1 MFPAGI
7 SPALDTDQGD
17 FTYRASVSEV
27 SVSFSAMDQ
36 NNRGMANLPASDFAV
51 VDKDVI
57 ARNLLS
63 FTRSE
68 STKLEIA
75 IRVDARES
83 VKPRFRQ
90 EAGAGLLTT
99 SRPKSPTSLAGPP
112 HSLGSCEH
120 FRHCVQVFRLYFA
133 GGNAHVSKV
142 FELQQ
147 QVHERH
153 GVD

>member
-1 MFPAGI
+1 MAISLPCRRLWPILSLRMFPAGI

-90 EAGAGLLTT
+90 EMADLGSGQGGLCDQRQEFRAT
-99 SRPKSPTSLAGPP
+99 
-112 HSLGSCEH
+112 HSLGGKS
-120 FRHCVQVFRLYFA
+120 RDSA
-133 GGNAHVSKV
+133 G
-142 FELQQ
+142 
-147 QVHERH
+147 
-153 GVD
+153 